1 MIDIKNRARDKAFS
15 KINSL
20 NIEVRDLQT
29 DLRLGQ
35 SLVED
40 EHLESMIKTSKR
52 ELKLWEYIAEL
63 IEKDI

>member
-1 MIDIKNRARDKAFS
+1 MTDIKSRARDKAFS

-40 EHLESMIKTSKR
+40 EHLESMIKSSKR